1 MKTDAISQI
10 CHIALDGFTQAAAA
24 ARPGSPMDEARTR
37 LGDRFC
43 VVACDA
49 LKTTVLRVLTDP
61 EMKELVTQAS
71 PGMPVA
77 PVGEMWMATIIA
89 DTSAAII
96 AVANQEAA

>member
-1 MKTDAISQI
+1 MNENAISRI
-10 CHIALDGFTQAAAA
+10 CHFALEGFTRAAAA
-24 ARPGSPMDEARTR
+24 ARPGSPMDQARTK

-49 LKTTVLRVLTDP
+49 LKATVLRVLTDP
-61 EMKELVTQAS
+61 EMKELVTGAS
-71 PGMPVA
+71 PGM

>member
-1 MKTDAISQI
+1 MKHDAISQI
-10 CHIALDGFTQAAAA
+10 CHIALDGFARAAAA
-24 ARPGSPMDEARTR
+24 ARPGSPMDQARTK

-43 VVACDA
+43 QVACDA
-49 LKTTVLRVLTDP
+49 LKATVLRVLTDP

-71 PGMPVA
+71 PGL

-96 AVANQEAA
+96 AVADQEAA

>member
-1 MKTDAISQI
+1 MKDNAINQI
-10 CHIALDGFTQAAAA
+10 CHIALEGFARAAAA
-24 ARPGSPMDEARTR
+24 ARPGSPMDQARTK

-43 VVACDA
+43 QVACAA

-61 EMKELVTQAS
+61 EMKELVTQAT
-71 PGMPVA
+71 PGL

-89 DTSAAII
+89 DTSTAII